1 LIEREADILILGV
14 GNVIVRDD
22 GVGVYA
28 ARELAGRI
36 PPGAVDVEETDVA
49 GIELIDILA
58 GYEKALIIDAI
69 KTDGGVPG
77 TVYRLTLDD
86 FERTVHLA
94 NIHGIN
100 LPTAVK
106 IGRGLEVP
114 MPEEVIVLAV
124 EVENITEFGETM
136 TDAVAE
142 AVPTAVEMAM
152 NELAHWGA
160 DV

>member
-1 LIEREADILILGV
+1 LTEREVDILVLGV

-22 GVGVYA
+22 GVGVYV
-28 ARELAGRI
+28 ARELAGRV

-49 GIELIDILA
+49 SIELIDILA

-106 IGRGLEVP
+106 IGRGLEIS
-114 MPEEVIVLAV
+114 MPGEIVILAV

-136 TDAVAE
+136 TDAVAA
-142 AVPTAVEMAM
+142 AVPTAVDMALS
-152 NELAHWGA
+152 ELAHWGV
-160 DV
+160 DI

>member
-1 LIEREADILILGV
+1 MSESKPDILVLGV

-22 GVGVYA
+22 GVGVYV
-28 ARELAGRI
+28 ARELAGRV
-36 PPGAVDVEETDVA
+36 PCGACDVEETDVA

-58 GYEKALIIDAI
+58 GYKKAIIVDAI

-77 TVYRLTLDD
+77 TVYRLTIED

-100 LPTAVK
+100 LPMAVK

-114 MPEEVIVLAV
+114 MPDEIIILAV
-124 EVENITEFGETM
+124 EVDNITEFGETM
-136 TDAVAE
+136 TDAVAG
-142 AVPTAVEMAM
+142 AVPTAAEMAL
-152 NELAHWGA
+152 NELAHWGVEA
-160 DV
+160 